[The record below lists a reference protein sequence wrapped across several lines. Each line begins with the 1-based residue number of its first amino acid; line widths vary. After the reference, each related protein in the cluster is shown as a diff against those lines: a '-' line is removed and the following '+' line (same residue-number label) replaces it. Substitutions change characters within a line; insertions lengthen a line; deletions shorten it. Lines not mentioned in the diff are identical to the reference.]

1 MVDNLSL
8 KQLIALYEIGQAI
21 GSQLTLEKVLKT
33 VMDVATKVMHVEA
46 SSLILLDEQSGEL
59 VFYIA
64 EGEKASRLKAFRMQP
79 GQGIVGHVV
88 QNNEPAIVNDA
99 QSDPRFFKKADKTSG
114 FVTKSILCVP
124 MATKNKLWGAIEVL
138 NKQDD
143 ADFDQSDLIFLQ
155 AMSKR
160 AALAVENAMLH
171 EDIVKNERLAA
182 VGQTVAGLAHCIKN
196 VLNGIQGGSY
206 LVDMGLK
213 KNNPTLIDK
222 GWTAVKKNNT
232 FMQDLVLD
240 MLTYSKEREPEYID
254 VDINELAQ
262 TVCDFMK
269 EKAASKGISLLFEPN
284 AEIGNVQIDGKA
296 IKRSLLNLVSN
307 AVDACEN
314 RPDAKVEVSLKSA
327 AKDFFA
333 ILVSDNGSGIPPEA
347 QKKLFQVF
355 FSTKG
360 SKGTGL
366 GLAVTHKIIE
376 EHGGRIDVDSEI
388 DKGTTFTIFLPKK
401 KQTLQR
407 RNYE

>member
-8 KQLIALYEIGQAI
+8 AQLTALYEIGQAI

-33 VMDVATKVMHVEA
+33 VMDVATRVMNVEA
-46 SSLILLDEQSGEL
+46 SSLILLDHQSGEL

-64 EGEKASRLKAFRMQP
+64 EGEKASKLKAFRMQP
-79 GQGIVGHVV
+79 GQGVVGYVV
-88 QNNEPAIVNDA
+88 QKNEPAIVNDA
-99 QSDPRFFKKADKTSG
+99 QTDPRFFKKADKTSG

-124 MATKNKLWGAIEVL
+124 MSTKNKLWGAVEVL
-138 NKQDD
+138 NKEND

-155 AMSKR
+155 AISKR

-213 KNNPTLIDK
+213 KNNATLIDK

-232 FMQDLVLD
+232 FMQDLVMD
-240 MLTYSKEREPEYID
+240 MLTYSKEREPEYTD
-254 VDINELAQ
+254 VDVNELTQ

-269 EKAASKGISLLFEPN
+269 EKADSKGISLSFEPN
-284 AEIGNVQIDGKA
+284 TEIGDVQIDGKA

-307 AVDACEN
+307 AVDACEG
-314 RPDAKVEVSLKSA
+314 RTDAKVEVSLKNA

-333 ILVSDNGSGIPPEA
+333 LSVSDNGSGIPPDA

-376 EHGGRIDVDSEI
+376 EHGGRIDVDSEV
-388 DKGTTFTIFLPKK
+388 DKGTTFTIYLPKK
-401 KQTLQR
+401 KINTPK
-407 RNYE
+407 EEI